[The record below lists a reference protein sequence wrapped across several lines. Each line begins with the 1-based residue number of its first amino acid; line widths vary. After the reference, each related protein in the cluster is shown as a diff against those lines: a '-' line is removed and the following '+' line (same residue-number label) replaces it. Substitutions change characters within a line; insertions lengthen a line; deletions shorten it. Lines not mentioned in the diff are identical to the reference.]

1 MVKVL
6 CEMWNYMLN
15 ITCYM
20 VPWRVYLFEAHAGCR
35 YIGPRLRS
43 LRSLSQGYSLVY
55 LFEAPQQDWTST
67 G

>member
-20 VPWRVYLFEAHAGCR
+20 VPWRVYLFEAHAGCLHR
-35 YIGPRLRS
+35 
-43 LRSLSQGYSLVY
+43 
-55 LFEAPQQDWTST
+55 PQTAVAT
-67 G
+67 LP